1 MGRSITEQAGSNP
14 GGAGSAVDTSM
25 HAGPKKVGGKNRRQ
39 LTGTSALI
47 ASVIAVATSLFHL
60 YTAAFGV
67 LPSMYQ
73 RSIHWVLMAVLI
85 FIFCPPS
92 KKRLSNRIQPVD
104 LLFIAATVA
113 SGVYLLLNFKYIALR
128 AGSPTTLDIAF
139 GAIMI
144 IAVLEA
150 ARRVTGWP
158 LAAVAIGALLYA
170 YFGPYLPALFGH
182 RGYSIPRIVSQMYL
196 FTDGIFGVPLGVS
209 ATYVFLFVLFGAFLD
224 KSGAGQTF
232 INLAYALTGRSRGGA
247 AKTAVVSS
255 ALVGTISGS
264 VTANVVTTGTFTIP
278 LMKRAG
284 YYPWIAGAVE
294 AVASTGGQ
302 IMPPIM
308 GSSAFIMAEFLGIPY
323 VDIAKAALL
332 PALLYFGSVFMMVDL
347 EAGRMGLKGI
357 PSAELPSVKKTLRT
371 GILSLIPIVGLIY
384 LLVSGRTPM
393 FSGLIGILL
402 CIVVGFA
409 KREGRMTLRDVV
421 AALDQGARS
430 ALTVAAAT
438 ACAGIVIG
446 VFNLTGLGLAF
457 SSIVME
463 LAGGRL
469 FIALVCTMAASLVL
483 GLGLTTTACYVVLAV
498 LAAPALV
505 RMGVPVL
512 AAHMFVFFFGT
523 ISFITPPVALGA
535 YAAAS
540 IAESD
545 PFRTGWAAFRLGI
558 AAFIVPFMFVY
569 GPRLLLIGE
578 PLDIVLGMITAAIA
592 AYALAQAVIGWS
604 GRNLP
609 ALERVILFGTAIVLM
624 FPTVGTDIAG
634 VALFVAVY
642 VYRWFTRRGASLEQP
657 VSLAR

>member
-1 MGRSITEQAGSNP
+1 MNP
-14 GGAGSAVDTSM
+14 GSG
-25 HAGPKKVGGKNRRQ
+25 KVGGKGRRQ
-39 LTGTSALI
+39 LLGTPALI
-47 ASVIAVATSLFHL
+47 TSVVAVATSLFHL

-73 RSIHWVLMAVLI
+73 RTVHWVLMAALI
-85 FIFCPPS
+85 FILHPPS
-92 KKRLSNRIQPVD
+92 KKRPSNRIHVVD
-104 LLFIAATVA
+104 LLLIAATVA
-113 SGVYLLLNFKYIALR
+113 SGVYLLVNFRYVALR
-128 AGSPTTLDIAF
+128 AGSPTTLDIVF
-139 GAIMI
+139 GTIMI
-144 IAVLEA
+144 VAVLEA

-158 LAAVAIGALLYA
+158 LAAVATAALLYA

-224 KSGAGQTF
+224 KSGAGQVF

-255 ALVGTISGS
+255 ALVGTINGS

-278 LMKRAG
+278 LMKKAG
-284 YYPWIAGAVE
+284 YHPWVAGAVE

-323 VDIAKAALL
+323 VDIAKAAAL
-332 PALLYFGSVFMMVDL
+332 PALLYFVSVFMMVDL
-347 EAGRMGLKGI
+347 EAGRMGLQGI
-357 PSAELPSVKKTLRT
+357 SAAELPSIGQTLRK
-371 GILSLIPIVGLIY
+371 GFLSLIPIAGLVF

-393 FSGLIGILL
+393 FSGFVGILL
-402 CIVVGFA
+402 CLAVGLA
-409 KREGRMTLRDVV
+409 KREGRMTLREVV
-421 AALDQGARS
+421 SALDQGARS

-469 FIALVCTMAASLVL
+469 LIALVCTMAASLVL

-512 AAHMFVFFFGT
+512 AAHMFVFYFGT

-545 PFRTGWAAFRLGI
+545 PFKTGWAAFRLGI

-569 GPRLLLIGE
+569 GPRLLLIGK
-578 PLDIVLGMITAAIA
+578 PLDIILCVVTAAIA
-592 AYALAQAVIGWS
+592 TYALAQAVIGWS
-604 GRNLP
+604 GRDLSV
-609 ALERVILFGTAIVLM
+609 LERAVLFLTAVMLM
-624 FPTVGTDIAG
+624 FPTVASDVAG
-634 VALFVAVY
+634 LALYAAVY
-642 VYRWFTRRGASLEQP
+642 VYRWYRRRGSAAGLSAQ
-657 VSLAR
+657 